1 MDIVPQQMLRK
12 CTSSACG
19 KHGWLSTLD
28 HHHRMLRKEIIK
40 CHVTMAA
47 APTTAKAIESAVPT
61 PEPTPS
67 PTTAKT
73 SVPATSGPNNKY
85 RINDDN

>member
-1 MDIVPQQMLRK
+1 MNIVPQQMLRK

-19 KHGWLSTLD
+19 KYGWLSTLD

-47 APTTAKAIESAVPT
+47 APT